1 VAKFRAADPLE
12 LVHADICGPITPPTP
27 AGKRYFL
34 LVVDDSSRYMWL
46 VLLAAKDEAAEALR
60 RFTAVAEMESGHR
73 LRTLRTDRGG
83 EFTSKDFTAFCL
95 DRGTARHLTA
105 PYSPQQNGVVERR
118 NQTIVGMARSMLKAI
133 SVPAK
138 FWGEA
143 VTTAVFFLNW
153 SYTRSMDGRTP
164 FEAWFGQKP
173 DVHFLK
179 VFGCKAHA
187 KVTRPNLKKLDDRS
201 VHVVFLGYAPGGKAY
216 RCYDPASKRVVVT
229 RDVVFDEGQPW
240 PWTMDGNENSSSE
253 ITVEYTV

>member
-12 LVHADICGPITPPTP
+12 LVHVDICGPITPPTP

-34 LVVDDSSRYMWL
+34 LVVDDSNRYMWL

-60 RFTAVAEMESGHR
+60 RFTAATEMESGHH

-118 NQTIVGMARSMLKAI
+118 NQTIVGMARSMLKAM

-143 VTTAVFFLNW
+143 VTTAVFILNR
-153 SYTRSMDGRTP
+153 SYT
-164 FEAWFGQKP
+164 
-173 DVHFLK
+173 
-179 VFGCKAHA
+179 
-187 KVTRPNLKKLDDRS
+187 
-201 VHVVFLGYAPGGKAY
+201 
-216 RCYDPASKRVVVT
+216 
-229 RDVVFDEGQPW
+229 
-240 PWTMDGNENSSSE
+240 
-253 ITVEYTV
+253 